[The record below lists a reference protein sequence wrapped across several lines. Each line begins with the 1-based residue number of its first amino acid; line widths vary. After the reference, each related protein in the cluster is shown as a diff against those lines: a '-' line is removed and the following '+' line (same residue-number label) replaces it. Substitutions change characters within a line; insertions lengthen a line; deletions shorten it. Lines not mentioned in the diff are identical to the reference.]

1 MSPIGRIFS
10 VLNLVLAALFLSW
23 ASMALSSA
31 DSFRT
36 KYEDEAKEHTAT
48 EERLEAEKAA
58 ALTAKAAAESR
69 ASSLNDQ
76 LESEKNNTARLTRD
90 VEGKDQENGEMRANL
105 QRLTESVDE
114 VSSSR
119 DAASAAQLAA
129 VERANA
135 ADTAKSE
142 ALAAKQAAES
152 QVADLRAQIASLNSQ
167 LKDKNA
173 DLVALQ
179 KQLDNKAT
187 ELAVLIDATGVDA
200 SSIIGMPLINGVVI
214 EALYDVEPGLVA
226 INKGSADKV
235 ERGYT
240 FDIYNGAD
248 YKGRVRVENVRE
260 NTCTAIVTQPVD
272 GKRIGQGD
280 KAATRL

>member
-10 VLNLVLAALFLSW
+10 VLNLVLAAVFLAW
-23 ASMALSSA
+23 ASYALSGA
-31 DSFRT
+31 DSFRAQLET
-36 KYEDEAKEHTAT
+36 EQSAHTAT
-48 EERLEAEKAA
+48 REKLEAEKSA
-58 ALTAKAAAESR
+58 ALTKQAQAESR

-76 LESEKNNTARLTRD
+76 LETEKNTTARLMREAAD
-90 VEGKDQENGEMRANL
+90 RESENGAMAANL
-105 QRLTESVDE
+105 QSLTESVDQ

-119 DAASAAQLAA
+119 EAANAAQVAA

-135 ADTAKSE
+135 ADAAKTQ
-142 ALAAKQAAES
+142 ALAAKQAADS
-152 QVADLRAQIASLNSQ
+152 QVADLRAEIAALKNS
-167 LKDKNA
+167 LKDRNA
-173 DLVALQ
+173 DIVALNKSLSQ
-179 KQLDNKAT
+179 KDT
-187 ELAVLIDATGVDA
+187 ELKTLIDATGVEA
-200 SSIIGMPLINGVVI
+200 GMILAMPLINGVVI

-226 INKGSADKV
+226 INKGSADQV
-235 ERGYT
+235 ARGYT
-240 FDIYNGAD
+240 FDIYNGAE

>member
-31 DSFRT
+31 DSFRQQLTAETNAHLST
-36 KYEDEAKEHTAT
+36 KET
-48 EERLEAEKAA
+48 LEAEKSA
-58 ALTAKAAAESR
+58 ALTAKASAESR

-76 LESEKNNTARLTRD
+76 LETVKNDVARL
-90 VEGKDQENGEMRANL
+90 VSEIAEKDQAN
-105 QRLTESVDE
+105 SVMQADLGRISNALE
-114 VSSSR
+114 AANSSR
-119 DAASAAQLAA
+119 DSATEAQLAA
-129 VERANA
+129 IERANT
-135 ADTAKSE
+135 ADQDKSQ
-142 ALAAKQAAES
+142 ALSAKQSAES
-152 QVADLRAQIASLNSQ
+152 QVADLRAQIAALNSQ
-167 LKDKNA
+167 LSDKNA
-173 DLVALQ
+173 DIVQLQ
-179 KQLDNKAT
+179 KDLDNKST

-200 SSIIGMPLINGVVI
+200 GSIIGMPLINGVVI

-226 INKGSADKV
+226 INKGTADKV

>member
-31 DSFRT
+31 DSFRVTLEKDT
-36 KYEDEAKEHTAT
+36 KEFEARIAA
-48 EERLEAEKAA
+48 LETEKAD
-58 ALTAKAAAESR
+58 ALTAKASAESR

-76 LESEKNNTARLTRD
+76 LESEKNNTARLTG
-90 VEGKDQENGEMRANL
+90 EIAEKDQDNDVMQADLGRVSNSL
-105 QRLTESVDE
+105 QSAID
-114 VSSSR
+114 SGK
-119 DAASAAQLAA
+119 AASEAQVEAI
-129 VERANA
+129 ERANA

-142 ALAAKQAAES
+142 ALVAKQAAET
-152 QVADLRAQIASLNSQ
+152 QVADLRAQIAALNSQ
-167 LKDKNA
+167 LKAKNA
-173 DLVALQ
+173 DYVALQ
-179 KQLDNKAT
+179 SELSNRET

-200 SSIIGMPLINGVVI
+200 GSIIGMPLINGVVI

-226 INKGSADKV
+226 INKGTADKV
-235 ERGYT
+235 QRGFT